1 MTFRLHQAQYDKQ
14 TERAYVEFRRAD
26 GLAPILVAVDGI
38 AGSSEPSKVKF
49 WAQAW
54 KAAYQKARTLGFP
67 HLLVT
72 FTILDMSLAL
82 GAWALLRP
90 E

>member
-1 MTFRLHQAQYDKQ
+1 M
-14 TERAYVEFRRAD
+14 
-26 GLAPILVAVDGI
+26 
-38 AGSSEPSKVKF
+38 KF

-54 KAAYQKARTLGFP
+54 KAAYQKAHTLGFP

>member
-1 MTFRLHQAQYDKQ
+1 MRVSMWRKPALVFVPLVLLPLAI
-14 TERAYVEFRRAD
+14 AD
-26 GLAPILVAVDGI
+26 V
-38 AGSSEPSKVKF
+38 
-49 WAQAW
+49 
-54 KAAYQKARTLGFP
+54 FP

-82 GAWALLRP
+82 GAWALLRR

>member
-1 MTFRLHQAQYDKQ
+1 M
-14 TERAYVEFRRAD
+14 
-26 GLAPILVAVDGI
+26 
-38 AGSSEPSKVKF
+38 KF

-54 KAAYQKARTLGFP
+54 KAAYQKARTLDFP